1 MTDWHIPFHKPLS
14 QYYLAFWA
22 ALCLIFLTPT
32 PSLAQSPPEQD
43 KNFVPNINARIFD
56 ESRVKSTPP
65 NRFTFSSN
73 GSILDGPKRG
83 SNEPVDYSELLTDKK
98 ITTVF
103 LQSVFNCWS
112 FRRECTQ
119 PYFRWNTKILP
130 IKAFMEKGALESSE
144 IASIEKILKSGL
156 WTAGFTTPP
165 TTDVEKSAIVFYS
178 GGIDFLKD
186 KAIRLGDRHAVEHF
200 ETLDPDYLTWD
211 TLATEKEYPEGASC
225 FVSTEYRATIGRVY
239 IFFHPDDLEYCLP
252 QQLWDAI
259 GLNETPGY
267 FPTITGRGNNFRV
280 PTLVDLVFIS
290 ALYDDDFPTGG
301 DEDQVRAFFASY
313 LLNHPMDGAPY

>member
-1 MTDWHIPFHKPLS
+1 MDNWHSTFRKPPS
-14 QYYLAFWA
+14 QYILAFWA
-22 ALCLIFLTPT
+22 ALCLIFITPI
-32 PSLAQSPPEQD
+32 PSSAQSTPEQN
-43 KNFVPNINARIFD
+43 KNFVPNINAPIFD
-56 ESRVKSTPP
+56 ESRVKSSPL
-65 NRFTFSSN
+65 NRFVFFAD

-83 SNEPVDYSELLTDKK
+83 SNEPVDYSELLTDNE
-98 ITTVF
+98 ITAVF
-103 LQSVFNCWS
+103 LQSVFDCWI

-119 PYFRWNTKILP
+119 PYFRWNTKNLP
-130 IKAFMEKGALESSE
+130 IKVFMEKGALESSE

-156 WTAGFTTPP
+156 WAAEFTTPP

-211 TLATEKEYPEGASC
+211 TLATEKEYSEGASC

-239 IFFHPDDLEYCLP
+239 VFFHPDDLEYCLP
-252 QQLWDAI
+252 KQLWDVI

-267 FPTITGRGNNFRV
+267 FPTITGRGNNFSV
-280 PTLVDLVFIS
+280 PTLADLVFVR
-290 ALYDDDFPTGG
+290 ALYDDNFPIEGN
-301 DEDQVRAFFASY
+301 EDQVRAFFASY
-313 LLNHPMDGAPY
+313 LLNHPMDGATY